1 VAVDHQIIEARTV
14 RDVVALPAVDMRVRS
29 ATLADIPFI
38 DQLQKQYRKELAFFK
53 ASWLDGYIKAGNLV
67 VAEDG
72 STGERIGYC
81 VYRDRYLKRDELG
94 YVSQL
99 CVVPGRQRGLVG
111 ANLLKTVFERAS
123 YGCKLFCCWCAQDL
137 PANRFWES
145 MGFVPIAF
153 RTGSEKKQRIHIYW
167 QKRIRA
173 GDESTPWWFPSETI
187 NGGNG
192 EHRIVLPM
200 PPGAHWRDVMPMV
213 VPAPSEAEGP
223 GAGVGGPSDETRV
236 ARDEIEE
243 KPKRSR
249 AKKIAVEPV
258 KAAVSKVASIGEG
271 GMRFGAPV
279 AEVPQT
285 TTKAKPVRV
294 KKPKAKFDDKLLAAA
309 RELRDRWTDEVASGR
324 YVPAIA
330 GKYEVARL
338 LPETTRA
345 AEMPALAA

>member
-14 RDVVALPAVDMRVRS
+14 RDVVALPAVDMRVRT

-53 ASWLDGYIKAGNLV
+53 ASWLEGYIKAGNLV

-72 STGERIGYC
+72 ASGERIGYC

-192 EHRIVLPM
+192 EHRIVLPL
-200 PPGAHWRDVMPMV
+200 PPGAGWRDVMPMV

-223 GAGVGGPSDETRV
+223 GAGAGGQGSGVG
-236 ARDEIEE
+236 EE
-243 KPKRSR
+243 KTKRSR
-249 AKKIAVEPV
+249 VKKAAPPEPV
-258 KAAVSKVASIGEG
+258 KPKGPQPLGATRLQFFGSMPAVASS
-271 GMRFGAPV
+271 
-279 AEVPQT
+279 T
-285 TTKAKPVRV
+285 TTAKPTKP
-294 KKPKAKFDDKLLAAA
+294 KKPKAKFDEKLLAAA

-324 YVPAIA
+324 YVPAIV
-330 GKYEVARL
+330 GKYEVGRVLTGAGD
-338 LPETTRA
+338 A
-345 AEMPALAA
+345 AAAGLLAA